1 MEKKELDAQTAERI
15 SALAK
20 SLKDLH
26 LAATMEEAYNRARE
40 ILLGAKKEQ
49 TADFKTQETIGELMK
64 DEIEQKRKQE
74 ELKKAVGGLEV
85 YEKKKEA
92 ESKETEKEIKEVEQ
106 ELAAE
111 EHEIEEIKEVA
122 EEAEEAEKSGEETS
136 EEN

>member
-49 TADFKTQETIGELMK
+49 AADFKTQETIGELMK
-64 DEIEQKRKQE
+64 DEIEQKKKQE

-85 YEKKKEA
+85 YEEKKEA
-92 ESKETEKEIKEVEQ
+92 EAKETEEEIEEVEQ

-111 EHEIEEIKEVA
+111 EHEVEEIEEITK
-122 EEAEEAEKSGEETS
+122 EAEKVS
-136 EEN
+136 ED

>member
-26 LAATMEEAYNRARE
+26 LAATTEEAYNRARE

-49 TADFKTQETIGELMK
+49 AADFTTEETIGNLLK
-64 DEIEQKRKQE
+64 NE
-74 ELKKAVGGLEV
+74 EEEKEKLKKAVGGLEV
-85 YEKKKEA
+85 YEKKAEA
-92 ESKETEKEIKEVEQ
+92 EQKETEEEIEEVEQ

-111 EHEIEEIKEVA
+111 EREIEEIEEIAK
-122 EEAEEAEKSGEETS
+122 EAEEAEKVSEETG
-136 EEN
+136 EKE

>member
-26 LAATMEEAYNRARE
+26 LAATSEEAYNRARE

-49 TADFKTQETIGELMK
+49 AADFQTDETINKLLGVEEK
-64 DEIEQKRKQE
+64 AKEEIKEEVASAKKEAAKQ
-74 ELKKAVGGLEV
+74 
-85 YEKKKEA
+85 EA
-92 ESKETEKEIKEVEQ
+92 ESKETEKEIAEVEQ

-111 EHEIEEIKEVA
+111 EREIEDIKDVA
-122 EEAEEAEKSGEETS
+122 DEAEKVSEKTGEE
-136 EEN
+136 N